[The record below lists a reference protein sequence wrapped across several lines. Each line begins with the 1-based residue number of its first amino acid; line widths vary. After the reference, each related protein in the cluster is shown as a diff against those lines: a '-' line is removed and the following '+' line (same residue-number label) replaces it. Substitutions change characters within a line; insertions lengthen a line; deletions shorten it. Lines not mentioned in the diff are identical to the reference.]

1 MAAETEIQEET
12 PAIKALGSLFKI
24 TEVFLMDNALLGVPA
39 VPSVLSQV
47 DHLDVEAPSFHDL
60 GAITSNN
67 GLVSNGCCLSLEDM
81 ELAEQMSALGLPMSF
96 ITNRKKNTSLTK
108 GKRKGASRKT
118 ITGHEQIVSNINV
131 EITAEIDPESTFLD
145 ANLEYDQE
153 KIGRKSEV
161 VECFEDSVGGKCNM
175 GVKEV
180 FLCERAKQFACISD
194 QFDVSNCDNGLGDW
208 EVAWDDYYMRYYY
221 YNSKTQ
227 ESTWNPPSGM
237 ECSAGVEER
246 TENSDDKDADINP
259 APFYDIQDNIDSLQT
274 IVNQLGFEEVWRNDP
289 ELAITNSKKDEM
301 EDSQSNV
308 KEVEELEDPL
318 PNGGTSCEKYWRSDP
333 NMEVLDDHHDLTALK
348 RKKKQKKRSQRKY
361 KSDGHKEVL
370 SEPHLEGLTADIVKY
385 WCQRYLL
392 FSRFDEGIK
401 MDEEGWFSVTPES
414 IARHHATRCSSG
426 IIIDCFT
433 GVGGNVIQFARKNHV
448 IAIDINPQKI
458 AYAQHNATVYGVVDR
473 IDFISGDFFQLSPK
487 LKGDTVFLSPPWG
500 GPDYAKVKTYDIRTM
515 LKPHDGY
522 FLFKIAKEIAP
533 RIVMFLPRNIDVNQ
547 LAEIALLEHPHWALE
562 VEKNFLNGKLKAITA
577 YFTEVR
583 NQEARSES

>member
-67 GLVSNGCCLSLEDM
+67 GLVSNGCCLSLDDM

-108 GKRKGASRKT
+108 GKRK
-118 ITGHEQIVSNINV
+118 
-131 EITAEIDPESTFLD
+131 
-145 ANLEYDQE
+145 
-153 KIGRKSEV
+153 
-161 VECFEDSVGGKCNM
+161 
-175 GVKEV
+175 
-180 FLCERAKQFACISD
+180 D